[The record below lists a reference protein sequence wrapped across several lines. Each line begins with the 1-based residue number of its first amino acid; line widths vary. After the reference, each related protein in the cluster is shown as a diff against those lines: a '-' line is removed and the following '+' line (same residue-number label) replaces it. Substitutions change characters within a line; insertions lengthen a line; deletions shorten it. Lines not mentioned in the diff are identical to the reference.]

1 MVDVG
6 RFDRVDG
13 SRSPADYVEWMAHQR
28 GVGADGALDALRL
41 GDTATVLDVG
51 CGNGIDL
58 GGLARRARCAVG
70 VDLSMV
76 MATTSRASSPTS
88 VIAQAD
94 GQALPFASGSFDA
107 CWARAVLVHTPDP
120 QRTVS
125 EIARVLRLGGRVVLS
140 EPDHGT
146 HIVSTPELDVFERVK
161 EHRRGTFRH
170 PLVGR
175 RLGRLVTTAGLTI
188 ERTWVTPIS
197 HRTLADAR
205 ASGGPFDVAVEAA
218 VTAGA
223 VTTDE
228 AERYLGSLAEL
239 DRSGAF
245 LFAAM
250 AVSVVARR

>member
-6 RFDRVDG
+6 AFDRVDG
-13 SRSPADYVEWMAHQR
+13 SGSPHDYVEWMAHQR
-28 GVGADGALDALRL
+28 AAGADGALDALRL
-41 GDTATVLDVG
+41 GDAATVLDVG

-58 GGLARRARCAVG
+58 GGLAHRARCAVG
-70 VDLSMV
+70 VDLSMA
-76 MATTSRASSPTS
+76 MAMASRVSAPTS
-88 VIAQAD
+88 VVAQAD

-107 CWARAVLVHTPDP
+107 CWARAVLVHTRDP
-120 QRTVS
+120 QRTVR
-125 EIARVLRLGGRVVLS
+125 EIARVLRPGGRMVLS

-175 RLGRLVTTAGLTI
+175 RLGLLVTTAGLTL
-188 ERTWVTPIS
+188 EGTRVTPIS

-218 VTAGA
+218 VASGA
-223 VTTDE
+223 ITTDE
-228 AERYLGSLAEL
+228 AERYLGSLDEL
-239 DRSGAF
+239 DRDGAF